1 MRARASGEFWRR
13 EKKDSYVMYM
23 YTHTHTFFCIDIDVY
38 GCRRRCRSRH
48 RCRYAH
54 RDLPKLC
61 KSFSAKL
68 PPQNMAVPE
77 FLKMSGRSRY
87 DNQTK
92 KPLLTHQGLCK
103 WFKKLIFIDI
113 SHMPFDPGLSCFLPA
128 NSFSLKSC
136 LGKKHHP
143 RRDFSLKTRCSWR
156 LFERDPGG
164 SGLGMGEP
172 RVTRWVCFHGGFTC
186 EYTNTPL

>member
-1 MRARASGEFWRR
+1 M
-13 EKKDSYVMYM
+13 
-23 YTHTHTFFCIDIDVY
+23 DVY
-38 GCRRRCRSRH
+38 RCRCRCRSRH
-48 RCRYAH
+48 RCRCAH

-68 PPQNMAVPE
+68 PPQNMAVQAE

-103 WFKKLIFIDI
+103 WFKKLILIDI
-113 SHMPFDPGLSCFLPA
+113 SHMPFDPGLSCFFSWMQLHSPW
-128 NSFSLKSC
+128 SFW
-136 LGKKHHP
+136 GKNHH

-172 RVTRWVCFHGGFTC
+172 RVTRWVCWERRVHLRIHQ
-186 EYTNTPL
+186 YTPVDKENHLPSKPSFFRL